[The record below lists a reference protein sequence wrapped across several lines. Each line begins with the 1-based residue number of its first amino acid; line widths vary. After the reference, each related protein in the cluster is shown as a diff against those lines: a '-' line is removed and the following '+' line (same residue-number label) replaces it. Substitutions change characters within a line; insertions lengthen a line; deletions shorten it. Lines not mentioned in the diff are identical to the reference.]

1 MDNEPPTQKRRK
13 VNQTNAPWRVAV
25 VGSLI
30 VLFATSVFGTSG
42 LFYVYFMDTF
52 GVSHEA
58 ASWPASTM
66 AAMLN
71 CAGLVV
77 SLLQRFLSIFQISL
91 VGSVLL
97 WTSLMLAAFAP
108 NMEIMT
114 LLLGAVHGLG
124 LGFVENTVSVI
135 IATSFQ
141 KHKSFSMGFKDSG
154 RTLSVLIFP
163 TVVSYFNSLY
173 GIRSTLALCG
183 ALLMHV
189 TALVLTLRRHPFTER
204 PCLRRNSTGSKG
216 QREIWSLLIS
226 ATASFS
232 PVLITDYLGACRV
245 PITCGV
251 SGLVTGPLLLATPSI
266 TGFFRDTKGSYDSLV
281 RLIAGLAAT
290 SATLI
295 LLLRNTKEKLLNL
308 LQTLTENFLQT
319 SSEHETFVPQANEI
333 NVVKVTAWAS

>member
-1 MDNEPPTQKRRK
+1 MNNAAFVDDVSEVPPLREPHNALRHMDNEPPTQKRRK

-52 GVSHEA
+52 SVSHEA
-58 ASWPASTM
+58 ASWPGSTM

-108 NMEIMT
+108 NMEVMT
-114 LLLGAVHGLG
+114 LLLGAVH
-124 LGFVENTVSVI
+124 
-135 IATSFQ
+135 
-141 KHKSFSMGFKDSG
+141 
-154 RTLSVLIFP
+154 
-163 TVVSYFNSLY
+163 
-173 GIRSTLALCG
+173 
-183 ALLMHV
+183 
-189 TALVLTLRRHPFTER
+189 
-204 PCLRRNSTGSKG
+204 
-216 QREIWSLLIS
+216 
-226 ATASFS
+226 
-232 PVLITDYLGACRV
+232 
-245 PITCGV
+245 
-251 SGLVTGPLLLATPSI
+251 
-266 TGFFRDTKGSYDSLV
+266 GFFRDTKGSYDSLV

-295 LLLRNTKEKLLNL
+295 LLLRIPKRNC
-308 LQTLTENFLQT
+308 
-319 SSEHETFVPQANEI
+319 
-333 NVVKVTAWAS
+333 